1 MSTQGYRSM
10 AVSSEGKYL
19 AAGDFDGNL
28 HIYDLK
34 SSDYTYIEVNL
45 SIDIYLQ
52 NHFLKKQSI

>member
-1 MSTQGYRSM
+1 M

-45 SIDIYLQ
+45 SIDIFLQ
-52 NHFLKKQSI
+52 NHFLKKQSM